1 MHGSVFQLHHF
12 LSGVDAGPVAD
23 KILFALDFT
32 QNFAILNDFYIVL
45 IFHLMRAAVRYF
57 RSFLKMREFRI
68 EIEMAEAVLG

>member
-12 LSGVDAGPVAD
+12 LSSVDASPVAD
-23 KILFALDFT
+23 EILFALDFT

-57 RSFLKMREFRI
+57 RSFLEMWEFWI
-68 EIEMAEAVLG
+68 EIEMTEAVLG